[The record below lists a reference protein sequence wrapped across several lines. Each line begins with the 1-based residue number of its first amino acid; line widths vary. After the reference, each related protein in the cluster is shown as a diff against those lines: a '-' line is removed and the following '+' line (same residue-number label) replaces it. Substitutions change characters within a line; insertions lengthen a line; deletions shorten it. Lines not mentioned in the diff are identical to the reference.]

1 MAEDQMTSLERMAA
15 YNRGERVDRLPCN
28 PNIANGAARVIGCKV
43 SEFKNNGRLIA
54 EAHIKA
60 YRMFSYDG
68 VRIFTDLYV
77 QAEAMGAK
85 VRYPLDDTA
94 DLEGPAIRDITE
106 IDSIQPANPYKDG
119 RLPSH
124 LEAAKILIDELGTEV
139 PCSGGVTGPF
149 TTASFLIGVETL
161 IRLLS
166 RNPDAVHRLCV
177 ASLETSI
184 RYADAFIDA
193 GLTPTVSEPMSST
206 TVVSPKHF
214 REFSFPY
221 LKRLIG
227 HIHSRGKAVTLHIC
241 GKTAKIWDAMAEAG
255 ADCLSIDNVASLQD
269 CKNRVGDR
277 LRIMGNVDPSGVMY
291 AGTPEDVRK
300 TTMECIR
307 QAYDNPKG
315 YIICSG
321 CSLPI
326 DTPFENIRAM
336 LDTAR
341 EIGDPIH
348 SSLLA
353 RE

>member
-1 MAEDQMTSLERMAA
+1 MAKDRMTSLERMAA

-43 SEFKNNGRLIA
+43 SEFKQNGKLIA
-54 EAHIKA
+54 EAHIET
-60 YRMFSYDG
+60 YRRFNFDG

-94 DLEGPAIRDITE
+94 DLEMPAVSDIAE
-106 IDSIQPANPYKDG
+106 IGSIQPVDPYNDG

-124 LEAAKILIDELGTEV
+124 LEAAKILIDELGSEV
-139 PCSGGVTGPF
+139 ACSGGVVGPF
-149 TTASFLIGVETL
+149 TNSFFLIGVEKL
-161 IRLLS
+161 SRLLS
-166 RNPDAVHRLCV
+166 RDPKTVHRLCAV
-177 ASLETSI
+177 SLETSI
-184 RYADAFIDA
+184 RYADAFMDI
-193 GLTPTVSEPMSST
+193 GLTPTVSEPMSSST
-206 TVVSPKHF
+206 IVSPKHF

-221 LKRLIG
+221 LKQLIG

-241 GKTAKIWDAMAEAG
+241 GKTDKIWDAMADAG
-255 ADCLSIDNVASLQD
+255 ADCLSIDNVASLVD
-269 CKNRVGDR
+269 CKNRVGSR
-277 LRIMGNVDPSGVMY
+277 VRIMGNVDPSGVMY
-291 AGTPEDVRK
+291 AGTPDEVRNA
-300 TTMECIR
+300 TIECIR

-326 DTPFENIRAM
+326 DTPFENIEAM
-336 LDTAR
+336 LATAR
-341 EIGDPIH
+341 DVGYPAE
-348 SSLLA
+348 SELLA